1 MFLSLSICA
10 RSKRQNGCDHPAMLP
25 QPHTCATH
33 MVPPINTQTNSSLC
47 TFSLP
52 SATELVFRKI
62 AATRRPTNVA
72 HAAKDENRRLGPG
85 RGPGRVQGRTR
96 GARRAS
102 GRQPAA
108 NTQFWHLA
116 SSASTKER
124 SQRPSRIA
132 RIVASSAA
140 CCARAFSI
148 TAGASSGDIATMP
161 SWSPT
166 TMSPG

>member
-10 RSKRQNGCDHPAMLP
+10 QGERQDGCDHPAMLP

-33 MVPPINTQTNSSLC
+33 MVPPINTPVNSSLC

-85 RGPGRVQGRTR
+85 RGPSRVQGRTR
-96 GARRAS
+96 GATGS
-102 GRQPAA
+102 MAA
-108 NTQFWHLA
+108 
-116 SSASTKER
+116 
-124 SQRPSRIA
+124 PSR
-132 RIVASSAA
+132 RTCPDRRWAA
-140 CCARAFSI
+140 LEPLL
-148 TAGASSGDIATMP
+148 TGLKL
-161 SWSPT
+161 
-166 TMSPG
+166 